1 MKQKMPGVGVGTIS
15 LIMIF
20 SVLCLTVFAMLT
32 LSTSNAEKILADKT
46 SSFVKGY
53 YEADSQ
59 ATKIKA
65 QILEAYPDGLLPSF
79 AEGVDIA
86 YEQGDGGAAVA
97 SYSCVVNDVQ
107 NLLVELRLENDKAEV
122 LKWKTGYADDW
133 ESNDDMTV
141 WDMDDF
147 FGSIFGD

>member
-53 YEADSQ
+53 YEADSR
-59 ATKIKA
+59 ATKIRA
-65 QILEAYPDGLLPSF
+65 QILESYAEGSYPDSV
-79 AEGVDIA
+79 EGVSIA
-86 YEQGDGGAAVA
+86 YEHDDEVTIA
-97 SYSCVVNDVQ
+97 SYACLVNDVQ
-107 NLLVELRLENDKAEV
+107 QLLVELKLENDKAVV
-122 LKWKTGYADDW
+122 LQWKTGYSDDW
-133 ESNDDMTV
+133 EIDDGMTV

-147 FGSIFGD
+147 FGSILGD

>member
-46 SSFVKGY
+46 SSFVSGY
-53 YEADSQ
+53 YNADSQ
-59 ATKIKA
+59 ATKIRA
-65 QILEAYPDGLLPSF
+65 QILASYETGVYPPSV
-79 AEGVDIA
+79 EGVDIA
-86 YEQGDGGAAVA
+86 YSREDGTTVA
-97 SYSCVVNDVQ
+97 SYACVVNDVQ
-107 NLLVELRLENDKAEV
+107 NLMVELRLENDKAV
-122 LKWKTGYADDW
+122 IMQWKTGYAEDW
-133 ESNDDMTV
+133 ESDDAMPV

-147 FGSIFGD
+147 LGSVLGE